1 LITFAQ
7 SALALP
13 NGPRDLTVAEEGDNL
28 TAQLA
33 GQSAIPLLYLGNDTF
48 GVAFDRALRFIFT
61 MDGARAAKITLLQ
74 GGRAFRRA
82 AKVGGLGPSP
92 PSIPPIV

>member
-1 LITFAQ
+1 MSCSSSSLGRRLGPRSNSRQ
-7 SALALP
+7 P

-48 GVAFDRALRFIFT
+48 GVGFDRALRFIFT

-74 GGRAFRRA
+74 GGGRFE
-82 AKVGGLGPSP
+82 GPRK
-92 PSIPPIV
+92 